1 MKRFKI
7 IILCLGLCVNATAQ
21 TFFSQ
26 KYWKSG
32 PVMITA
38 GTFMLGA
45 SMIDYNHYGY
55 NGFYIRPGYITTYPR
70 NVFFGV
76 GVGVALTGGV
86 ITYRFLR

>member
-1 MKRFKI
+1 MKNFKI
-7 IILCLGLCVNATAQ
+7 IILCLGLCFNAKAQ

-32 PVMITA
+32 PVILTA

-45 SMIDYNHYGY
+45 SMLDYGYGY
-55 NGFYIRPGYITTYPR
+55 NGFYIRPAYITTYPR

-76 GVGVALTGGV
+76 GVGVAFTGGI